1 MLAVREELAL
11 AVERERDS
19 TASAHTTAGE
29 EARAAVGLQTT
40 ADAPAA
46 LARFRK
52 PAVGSRVRHAVR
64 GEGTVAEH
72 LADGRTRVEF
82 DSGDAHR
89 YHKHSLHKFTRL
101 PASGTSR
108 QGKAVAVEQAHEA
121 EVAAHPKAAPHPSKN
136 CSNAAREEMLKAMR
150 GDDELQHLSC

>member
-46 LARFRK
+46 LARFKK
-52 PAVGSRVRHAVR
+52 PPVGSRVRHADR
-64 GEGTVAEH
+64 GEGTVVEH
-72 LADGRTRVEF
+72 MADGRTRVEF
-82 DSGDAHR
+82 DSGESHR
-89 YHKHSLHKFTRL
+89 YFPAL
-101 PASGTSR
+101 PRPPLRGAALADSCCSTCVLAAGTMR
-108 QGKAVAVEQAHEA
+108 
-121 EVAAHPKAAPHPSKN
+121 
-136 CSNAAREEMLKAMR
+136 ARCT
-150 GDDELQHLSC
+150 SS